1 MRISDWSS
9 DVCSSDLAEGL
20 TCAVAEREDDV
31 IGFEYFA
38 ARERHA
44 VDAAVFD
51 THVGDLLFEAH
62 FTAERFDFLAHAC
75 DHAGQAEGADMRLAD
90 VEDFVRR
97 AGLDEFV
104 QHLAAVELRVLDLT
118 VELAVAEQA
127 GAAFAELHVRRRVQ
141 HALAPQA
148 DRKST

>member
-9 DVCSSDLAEGL
+9 DVCSSDL
-20 TCAVAEREDDV
+20 
-31 IGFEYFA
+31 
-38 ARERHA
+38 
-44 VDAAVFD
+44 
-51 THVGDLLFEAH
+51 
-62 FTAERFDFLAHAC
+62 
-75 DHAGQAEGADMRLAD
+75 MRLAD

-127 GAAFAELHVRRRVQ
+127 GAAFTELHVRRRVQ

-148 DRKST
+148 PGILGALAHRLAAFEAIGRASGRERGCQ

>member
-9 DVCSSDLAEGL
+9 DVCSSDL
-20 TCAVAEREDDV
+20 
-31 IGFEYFA
+31 
-38 ARERHA
+38 
-44 VDAAVFD
+44 AAVFD

-118 VELAVAEQA
+118 VELAVDEQ
-127 GAAFAELHVRRRVQ
+127 
-141 HALAPQA
+141 
-148 DRKST
+148 DRKSTRLNSSH